1 MSKPQNSPS
10 RDSRSRS
17 RSRSRSYSRS
27 RSSSRSR
34 SRSRKHRYS
43 SRSRSRS
50 HSRER
55 NYPSRDFQGNRG
67 YTRGY
72 RGYRRPFYYN
82 RGRGR
87 GYFPRGYNRGGGG
100 GGGGGGNYGYRS
112 NNWHGGHRDQQQ
124 PYEHHSHSPKRGRSR
139 SRTPRKRSGS
149 RSRSHYSERSSSRSR
164 HSSSSSRSSSP
175 RRRSSGKRRS
185 KDSKSKGSPGDG
197 KALVKEEEPA
207 KTAPAVPEEPPSK
220 WESMSDYDTSP
231 KQSGLAQP
239 PAGGQ
244 PEVKV
249 SISGSSANSAS
260 LWRSIESKS
269 PPKPASSTSTGFGF
283 FSKEDMKTGDKS
295 AQISTAFKK
304 FLAEKKKPSSDWDD
318 NPEED
323 ASAADAEKE
332 KNSRKQR
339 GLFDTDPVYSETK
352 SDKGLPFLDEEE
364 EAYLKGLKERKTEE
378 ESKYKGKAT
387 LSARELFEE
396 RFGKWDDDS
405 YGSNK
410 DAPPQPEDDAEDE
423 EQVLEELYRSRK
435 QAARKE
441 EKASKKK
448 EKKKNR
454 ASPSSPSPSRGS
466 ERGRPLFPAA
476 QEVSPPAKSSKKR
489 DPEFNFSLKT
499 FNEEAESSGGALSKE
514 RRLSQDLVHP
524 AKKDQEE
531 FRSIFQHIQAAQL
544 RRSPSELFAQH
555 IVTIVH
561 HIKAQH
567 FRSSGMT
574 LNERFGMYQR
584 KAAQMEMMRQRKS
597 PEIHR
602 RIDVSP
608 SAFKKHS
615 RLFEDM
621 EESEYKD
628 YSKKYEGESMDLR
641 LDIER
646 RKKYPKREGG
656 KGSAGSRTPSRELS
670 PDKPSKHKKS
680 KKSKKKRERSPS
692 SSSSS
697 SPSPQPYR
705 SRDYHGEEE
714 HAEKGGFDKSRLGPR
729 EYPGPMDRG
738 PRDYEGGHMERG
750 YERGRGGYD
759 RGGYDRGGYDRGGY
773 DRGRGG
779 HERGFPRMRGGRG
792 WNRGNYP
799 GNNNNGN
806 PANVGGPIR
815 PQDEE
820 WDPEYTPKSR
830 KYFQHD
836 DRDREAEMK
845 WPDGRGRGRGQYPR
859 TRGSFTVRR
868 GSGSGGGGV
877 GGGSGSSPKWTHD
890 MFQGAAEEGE
900 LADDGPEHGHKD
912 EDKTGESESSKP

>member
-1 MSKPQNSPS
+1 MKT
-10 RDSRSRS
+10 RRR
-17 RSRSRSYSRS
+17 
-27 RSSSRSR
+27 
-34 SRSRKHRYS
+34 

-87 GYFPRGYNRGGGG
+87 GYFPRGYNRGGG
-100 GGGGGGNYGYRS
+100 NYGYRS

-124 PYEHHSHSPKRGRSR
+124 SYEHHAHSPKRGRSR

-149 RSRSHYSERSSSRSR
+149 RSRSRYSDRSSSHSR
-164 HSSSSSRSSSP
+164 HSSTSSRSSSP
-175 RRRSSGKRRS
+175 RRRNSGKRRS
-185 KDSKSKGSPGDG
+185 KDSKSKGSPGEG
-197 KALVKEEEPA
+197 KVAIKEEEPKPPA
-207 KTAPAVPEEPPSK
+207 AVPEEPPSK
-220 WESMSDYDTSP
+220 WESMSDYGTSP
-231 KQSGLAQP
+231 KQSSQGQP
-239 PAGGQ
+239 SAGAQ

-249 SISGSSANSAS
+249 SISGTSGNGGS
-260 LWRSIESKS
+260 LWRSIDSKS
-269 PPKPASSTSTGFGF
+269 PPKPASTSTGFGF
-283 FSKEDMKTGDKS
+283 FSKEDMKAGDKS

-304 FLAEKKKPSSDWDD
+304 FLAEKKKPSSDWDNNQD
-318 NPEED
+318 ED
-323 ASAADAEKE
+323 ASAVDAEKD

-339 GLFDTDPVYSETK
+339 GLFDADPVYGETK
-352 SDKGLPFLDEEE
+352 TDKGLPFLDEEE
-364 EAYLKGLKERKTEE
+364 EAYLKGLKERKAEE
-378 ESKYKGKAT
+378 ESKYKVKAT
-387 LSARELFEE
+387 LSARDLFEE

-405 YGSNK
+405 YASNK
-410 DAPPQPEDDAEDE
+410 ETPQQEDDVEEE

-454 ASPSSPSPSRGS
+454 VSPSSPSPPRGS

-476 QEVSPPAKSSKKR
+476 REVSPPPKSSKKR
-489 DPEFNFSLKT
+489 EPEFNFSLKT
-499 FNEEAESSGGALSKE
+499 FNEEAESSTGALSKE

-524 AKKDQEE
+524 AKKEHEE

-705 SRDYHGEEE
+705 SREYHGEDVD
-714 HAEKGGFDKSRLGPR
+714 HMDKGGFDKSRLGPR

-759 RGGYDRGGYDRGGY
+759 RGGYDRGGYDRG
-773 DRGRGG
+773 RGG
-779 HERGFPRMRGGRG
+779 YERGFPRMRGGRG

-806 PANVGGPIR
+806 PGNVSGPIR

-836 DRDREAEMK
+836 DRDREGEMK
-845 WPDGRGRGRGQYPR
+845 WADGRGRGRGLYPR

-868 GSGSGGGGV
+868 GSSSGGGG
-877 GGGSGSSPKWTHD
+877 GSGGSPKWTHD
-890 MFQGAAEEGE
+890 MFQGATEEGE
-900 LADDGPEHGHKD
+900 LADDGPEHSHKD
-912 EDKTGESESSKP
+912 EDKTADSEASKP

>member
-1 MSKPQNSPS
+1 MK
-10 RDSRSRS
+10 
-17 RSRSRSYSRS
+17 
-27 RSSSRSR
+27 
-34 SRSRKHRYS
+34 KHYR

-55 NYPSRDFQGNRG
+55 NYPTRDFQGNRG
-67 YTRGY
+67 YNRGF

-82 RGRGR
+82 NRGRGR
-87 GYFPRGYNRGGGG
+87 GYYPRGYHR
-100 GGGGGGNYGYRS
+100 GGGNYGYRS

-124 PYEHHSHSPKRGRSR
+124 SYESHHSHSPKRGRSR
-139 SRTPRKRSGS
+139 SRSPRKRSGS
-149 RSRSHYSERSSSRSR
+149 RSRSRFSERSSSRSR
-164 HSSSSSRSSSP
+164 RSSSSSRSSSP
-175 RRRSSGKRRS
+175 RRRNAGKAHS
-185 KDSKSKGSPGDG
+185 KDSKSKGSPAEG
-197 KALVKEEEPA
+197 KVPVKEEETKQPSVA
-207 KTAPAVPEEPPSK
+207 AAVPEEPPSK

-231 KQSGLAQP
+231 KQSNQGPKTSTAQP
-239 PAGGQ
+239 D
-244 PEVKV
+244 VKV
-249 SISGSSANSAS
+249 SLSGASGNGAS
-260 LWRSIESKS
+260 LWRSIESNS
-269 PPKPASSTSTGFGF
+269 PPKPTSSSTGFGF
-283 FSKEDMKTGDKS
+283 FSKEDMKTTDKS
-295 AQISTAFKK
+295 AQISSAFKK
-304 FLAEKKKPSSDWDD
+304 FLAEKKKPTDWD
-318 NPEED
+318 NGQEEE
-323 ASAADAEKE
+323 ADVEEAEKE
-332 KNSRKQR
+332 KSSRKQR
-339 GLFDTDPVYSETK
+339 GLFEAEPVYGETK
-352 SDKGLPFLDEEE
+352 TDKGLPFLDEEE

-378 ESKYKGKAT
+378 ETKYKSKAT
-387 LSARELFEE
+387 LPARDLFEE
-396 RFGKWDDDS
+396 RFGKWDDD
-405 YGSNK
+405 YAPNK
-410 DAPPQPEDDAEDE
+410 DSAQREDE
-423 EQVLEELYRSRK
+423 VDEDEHVMEELYRSRK

-454 ASPSSPSPSRGS
+454 VSPSSPSPPRTS

-476 QEVSPPAKSSKKR
+476 KEASPPARTTKKKE
-489 DPEFNFSLKT
+489 PEFSFSLKA
-499 FNEEAESSGGALSKE
+499 FNEEAESSSGALAKE

-524 AKKDQEE
+524 AKKEHEE

-555 IVTIVH
+555 IVNIVH

-584 KAAQMEMMRQRKS
+584 KAAQMEMRQRKS

-608 SAFKKHS
+608 SAFKKHT

-628 YSKKYEGESMDLR
+628 YGKKYEGDSMDLR

-697 SPSPQPYR
+697 SPSPSPHAYR
-705 SRDYHGEEE
+705 PREYHGEELE
-714 HAEKGGFDKSRLGPR
+714 HVEKGGFDKSRLGPR
-729 EYPGPMDRG
+729 EFPG

-759 RGGYDRGGYDRGGY
+759 RGGYDRGGYDRGRGGY
-773 DRGRGG
+773 D
-779 HERGFPRMRGGRG
+779 RGFPRMRGRG

-806 PANVGGPIR
+806 PANMGGPVR

-836 DRDREAEMK
+836 DRDGEMK
-845 WPDGRGRGRGQYPR
+845 WAEGRGRGRGLYPR
-859 TRGSFTVRR
+859 SRGTFLVRR
-868 GSGSGGGGV
+868 GSSGG
-877 GGGSGSSPKWTHD
+877 SPKWTHD
-890 MFQGAAEEGE
+890 MFQGATEEGE
-900 LADDGPEHGHKD
+900 LPDDVGDHGHKD
-912 EDKTGESESSKP
+912 EDKTAESETSKP